1 MAQRFIKGP
10 MLAVL
15 VGCISLV
22 NRGSAAAEPFG
33 RYGYHPWPKSAGM
46 VFNEQGF
53 RANVSPAQTLRFDTP
68 LVARRAI
75 ATSPYGQ
82 TVGFGINRSGPSK
95 GRFTTTAPGFA
106 LYFPGRWRLRISSIG
121 SPYLTW
127 PGGSATA
134 GVPTPPSSWILV
146 SFLDQQPAWMIGFP
160 DGPAALKVTG
170 RPGNWVLES
179 PPDFKGWVRFG
190 LPFGLDRVQANSAA
204 SLGDLTERAIKVA
217 PLFEQKAPEL
227 QRVSV
232 SADDQ
237 SVTGTW
243 EFDRPGAIIPSAVRM
258 AAIVGSAVKCQSET
272 ISSGIV
278 TEEGPV
284 DVVASTRLTVRFPVV
299 KIPTGRAIG
308 LGAVPDDSAAT
319 IAFTDPGSVADLSL
333 RIRLSNTPIDTVRMA
348 DQASRAYLS
357 QLILSPEPNTGQP
370 MPFDL
375 KGIDLDLIAA
385 HGLLAQAISTNKE
398 VPEPMNSL
406 LTSLSWRMD
415 WGHWRIL
422 DGDRATSRKAAILA
436 SLAGAFSDTPEGRLV
451 GAMWNAGLDG
461 ERGFDRW
468 QRRRAQESRATAEA
482 EPLRP
487 DPYLGFRRQLFGS
500 FDRKPADAP
509 ILKYFASPARLFGDI
524 ALDANVA
531 DGRLFLGWTATDARL
546 AGFATSFTAT
556 WAAKSNLAS
565 IGGMTRGNIFDL
577 SYASSAPGRVEAWV
591 DFDGSIDFPPVSALP
606 RYDATPIKQDRG

>member
-1 MAQRFIKGP
+1 MV
-10 MLAVL
+10 AVL
-15 VGCISLV
+15 MSLLCLV
-22 NRGSAAAEPFG
+22 NRGGAAAEPFG
-33 RYGYHPWPKSAGM
+33 RYGYHAWPKSAG
-46 VFNEQGF
+46 VLFNEQGF
-53 RANVSPAQTLRFDTP
+53 RANAGTAQVLRFDTP
-68 LVARRAI
+68 LIAHRAV

-82 TVGFGINRSGPSK
+82 TVGFGINRNGPSK

-106 LYFPGRWRLRISSIG
+106 LYFPGRWRLRITSIG

-127 PGGSATA
+127 AGGSATA
-134 GVPTPPSSWILV
+134 GVPAPPSSWILL
-146 SFLDQQPAWMIGFP
+146 SFLDHQPAWMIGFP

-170 RPGNWVLES
+170 RPGDWVLES

-204 SLGDLTERAIKVA
+204 SLGDLTERATKVA

-232 SADDQ
+232 SEDAL

-243 EFDRPGAIIPSAVRM
+243 EFDRPGAIIPSPIRM
-258 AAIVGSAVKCQSET
+258 ATIVGSAIKCQSEI
-272 ISSGIV
+272 ISTGIT

-284 DVVASTRLTVRFPVV
+284 DVVATTRLTIRFPVV
-299 KIPTGRAIG
+299 RIPTGRAIG
-308 LGAVPDDSAAT
+308 LGELPDDSAAT
-319 IAFTDPGSVADLSL
+319 IAFTDAGSVADLAL
-333 RIRLSNTPIDTVRMA
+333 RIRLSNTPLGTIRMA
-348 DQASRAYLS
+348 DQASRAYLG

-385 HGLLAQAISTNKE
+385 HGLLAQAISSNKE
-398 VPEPMNSL
+398 VPDPMNSL
-406 LTSLSWRMD
+406 LTSFSWRMD

-422 DGDRATSRKAAILA
+422 EGNPDTVRKAAILA

-468 QRRRAQESRATAEA
+468 QRRRTADGTASVRTES
-482 EPLRP
+482 LRP
-487 DPYLGFRRQLFGS
+487 DPYLGFRQQLFGS
-500 FDRKPADAP
+500 FDRKPSDAP
-509 ILKYFASPARLFGDI
+509 IVKYLSSTARLYGDI
-524 ALDANVA
+524 SLEANVN
-531 DGRLFLGWTATDARL
+531 DGRLFLGWTAADNRL
-546 AGFATSFTAT
+546 AGFTTSFPAT
-556 WAAKSNLAS
+556 WTAKLNLTS
-565 IGGMTRGNIFDL
+565 VGGMVRGKVFDL
-577 SYASSAPGRVEAWV
+577 SYASAAPGRAEAWV
-591 DFDGSIDFPPVSALP
+591 DFDGSIDFPPVAALP

>member
-1 MAQRFIKGP
+1 MAPRFIKGP
-10 MLAVL
+10 LRAALLAL
-15 VGCISLV
+15 LCLV
-22 NRGSAAAEPFG
+22 NRGGATAEPFG
-33 RYGYHPWPKSAGM
+33 RYGYHAWPKSAGI

-53 RANVSPAQTLRFDTP
+53 RANVTASQILRFDSP
-68 LVARRAI
+68 LAAHRPV

-82 TVGFGINRSGPSK
+82 TVGFGLNRNGPSK

-106 LYFPGRWRLRISSIG
+106 LYFPGRWRLRITSIG

-134 GVPTPPSSWILV
+134 GVPAPSSPWILL

-160 DGPAALKVTG
+160 DGPTALKVTG
-170 RPGNWVLES
+170 RPGDWVLES
-179 PPDFKGWVRFG
+179 PPEFKGWVRFG

-204 SLGDLTERAIKVA
+204 TLGDLTERATKVA

-227 QRVSV
+227 QRITVSED
-232 SADDQ
+232 AQ

-243 EFDRPGAIIPSAVRM
+243 EFDRPGAIVPSAIRM
-258 AAIVGSAVKCQSET
+258 AAIVGSAVKCQSEIIAT
-272 ISSGIV
+272 GIV

-284 DVVASTRLTVRFPVV
+284 DVVVTTRLTVRFPIV

-319 IAFTDPGSVADLSL
+319 IAFTDAGSVADLAL
-333 RIRLSNTPIDTVRMA
+333 RLRLSNTPLDTIRLA
-348 DQASRAYLS
+348 DQASRAYLG

-375 KGIDLDLIAA
+375 KGTDLDLIAA
-385 HGLLAQAISTNKE
+385 HGFLAQSISTNKE
-398 VPEPMNSL
+398 VPDPMNSL

-415 WGHWRIL
+415 WGQWRIL
-422 DGDRATSRKAAILA
+422 DSDSNASRKAAILA
-436 SLAGAFSDTPEGRLV
+436 SLAGAFSDSPEGRLV

-468 QRRRAQESRATAEA
+468 LRRRSQNASTSRP

-487 DPYLGFRRQLFGS
+487 DPYRGFRQQLFGS
-500 FDRKPADAP
+500 FDRKPADAMF
-509 ILKYFASPARLFGDI
+509 IKYLSSPARFYGDV
-524 ALDANVA
+524 ALEANVT
-531 DGRLFLGWTATDARL
+531 DGRLFMGWTTVDTRL
-546 AGFATSFTAT
+546 AGFATSFPASWTA
-556 WAAKSNLAS
+556 KLNLSS
-565 IGGMTRGNIFDL
+565 IGGLARGKMFDL
-577 SYASSAPGRVEAWV
+577 SYAAAAPGPAEAWV
-591 DFDGSIDFPPVSALP
+591 DFDGSIDFPPVAALP
-606 RYDATPIKQDRG
+606 RYDPTPIKPDRG